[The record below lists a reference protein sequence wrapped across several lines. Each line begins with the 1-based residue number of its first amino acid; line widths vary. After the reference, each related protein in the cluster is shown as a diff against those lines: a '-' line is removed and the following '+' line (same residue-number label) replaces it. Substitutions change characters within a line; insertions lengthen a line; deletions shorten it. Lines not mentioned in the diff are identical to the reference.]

1 MAFALIEVTYTCGC
15 KFNLRRKKTLHGE
28 MKPGTDN
35 VCGSKYQN
43 ICVRVQ
49 VLTSPA
55 AQFSRLLVEGVLIG
69 WGGQQVKSP
78 HKREQ
83 R

>member
-55 AQFSRLLVEGVLIG
+55 A
-69 WGGQQVKSP
+69 
-78 HKREQ
+78 
-83 R
+83 